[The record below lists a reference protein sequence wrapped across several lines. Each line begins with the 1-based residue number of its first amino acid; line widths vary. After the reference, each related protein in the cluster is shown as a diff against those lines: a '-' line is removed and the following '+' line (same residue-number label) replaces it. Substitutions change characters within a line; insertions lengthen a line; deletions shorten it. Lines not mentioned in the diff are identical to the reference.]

1 MGESVRQQPTE
12 FQWPTPT
19 QSQPGWFAELA
30 AAIRP
35 EGNSGAAF
43 EDDYSHHGASNIN
56 EHIIKKLLSD
66 GHSYSDN
73 GEFLFNKLQKKPHLR
88 KSLSAVNKARAF
100 NYGSRAFGNE
110 KWYKENFDTQ
120 EGLKSNKERRQF
132 RFGLKSN
139 VDFLIQ
145 LDLWNLKAL
154 LQNNTFTPQG
164 LTHAPPQSLSDG
176 SFLSM
181 MHTMDAQRCT
191 ALCTLLTRI
200 NDNLDF
206 FSISLRVFRN

>member
-1 MGESVRQQPTE
+1 MEGSARLQPSE
-12 FQWPTPT
+12 FQWPTPH
-19 QSQPGWFAELA
+19 QSQPSWMAELT

-35 EGNSGAAF
+35 QGNSG
-43 EDDYSHHGASNIN
+43 GAVERSYISEELPHLN
-56 EHIIKKLLSD
+56 EQIFRKLFSS
-66 GHSYSDN
+66 GQSDN
-73 GEFLFNKLQKKPHLR
+73 DGGEFLFNKLQKNPHLR

-100 NYGSRAFGNE
+100 NYGSRAFGNK

-164 LTHAPPQSLSDG
+164 PQ
-176 SFLSM
+176 
-181 MHTMDAQRCT
+181 
-191 ALCTLLTRI
+191 TLLTAVI
-200 NDNLDF
+200 IGWIIFEYDAHYGCPTMYCTMYTID
-206 FSISLRVFRN
+206 